1 MSTEDGTEQAQL
13 PLLSEKRLGH
23 ATEFQLAA
31 YCDVHDL
38 IATVHSITGDV
49 VIYRITGQVAF
60 TIKGRPEDAQVA
72 AMKWKPD
79 GSLLGVGWTD
89 GVCCVYSGENGKLL
103 SQTSVLPTR
112 GQEDWKLDLS
122 PDYGNDGIDDEDV
135 REDDRIPVCVG
146 WTSYAPFSKGRNGD
160 LIHGGLS
167 ETADEPFTDPEIDP
181 LDGHTN
187 GNGNAKSGLKDLV
200 NSITTL
206 DVTKVLPQLSA
217 IPSHGARGG
226 PDGSKFASQA
236 GVDSVFETRKP
247 PSTSIDSLILSTRS
261 GRTNVLLD
269 ESVQIGTFDINLK
282 PLLHTSHPECS
293 SQVILSDASEDGVFS
308 LHYVDLPLDSL
319 GSPLLHV
326 IAANTKRVQNLMSY
340 IAQTIRCIQHDYT
353 TGLQFPMRLMNNIS
367 EELSEKEE
375 GSLVMNLYQLAMTG
389 SFTPTML
396 EWLTDIVKEPNHKRW
411 DLAVS
416 NMYSS
421 IRDHLFINLLPALD
435 RLSIAASTLRGHAK
449 LHEGTSK
456 FDVSPEL
463 FSSILDQ
470 ADSLRLVAQ
479 KMLLI
484 VMAEFRQFRAFSK
497 WIRVMIEVGVAGPGT
512 KGAIETEEREVPNL
526 DYSLLLAYIQN
537 TLSQSKLSL
546 HVEQRPDMKGT
557 CTMSE
562 FLKHPIIAQ
571 MEREHTIHALV
582 KLDTLKVGEKLSM
595 KDVEDP
601 EASINLPTLTIC
613 LSGQVRRA
621 VDSITR
627 WQSKM
632 LPKPQSTALHGPLT
646 IGKDTRILDMRMYPD
661 HRPDNETI
669 TCILASSA
677 GTNLLLYREIRM
689 QGSKKSDFSEIPFD
703 EQGGKIVTARLTSEK
718 QCTFLFAHDDGR
730 QSLLFCDFHVY
741 ENGKA
746 RWLKLLHVFSD
757 QPGFTAQD
765 FIIGGR
771 RGKMVCVVFGRQ
783 GKEWKVLDL
792 EGDIHTTT
800 GASGGEE
807 MQL

>member
-1 MSTEDGTEQAQL
+1 MSTDDASDQAQL

-38 IATVHSITGDV
+38 IATVHSTTGDI
-49 VIYRITGQVAF
+49 VIYRINGQVAF

-79 GSLLGVGWTD
+79 GSLLGIGWTG
-89 GVCCVYSGENGKLL
+89 GVCGVYSGENGKLL
-103 SQTSVLPTR
+103 SQTSVLPKR
-112 GQEDWKLDLS
+112 GQDDWKLDLS
-122 PDYGNDGIDDEDV
+122 PELGSQGREDEDV
-135 REDDRIPVCVG
+135 GKDDQVPVCVG
-146 WTSYAPFSKGRNGD
+146 WTSYAPSSKGERRGS
-160 LIHGGLS
+160 IHSGLP
-167 ETADEPFTDPEIDP
+167 ETADEAFAGSEFDEM
-181 LDGHTN
+181 DGHA
-187 GNGNAKSGLKDLV
+187 NANESNKSGLKGLV

-236 GVDSVFETRKP
+236 AVDSVFEIRNP
-247 PSTSIDSLILSTRS
+247 RSTSIDSLILSAKC
-261 GRTNVLLD
+261 GHTNVLLD

-293 SQVILSDASEDGVFS
+293 SQVIFSDASEDGVFS
-308 LHYVDLPLDSL
+308 LHYIDLPLDSL

-326 IAANTKRVQNLMSY
+326 IATNTKRLQNLMSY
-340 IAQTIRCIQHDYT
+340 IAQAIRCIQHDFT
-353 TGLQFPMRLMNNIS
+353 TGLQFPARLINNIS

-416 NMYSS
+416 TMYSS
-421 IRDHLFINLLPALD
+421 IRDHLFMNLLPALD

-456 FDVSPEL
+456 FDVPPEL

-470 ADSLRLVAQ
+470 THSLRLVAQ
-479 KMLLI
+479 KMLLV

-512 KGAIETEEREVPNL
+512 KGAIEAEEREVPNL
-526 DYSLLLAYIQN
+526 DYSLLLVYIQH

-546 HVEQRPDMKGT
+546 HLEQRVDMKGT
-557 CTMSE
+557 CTISE
-562 FLKHPIIAQ
+562 FFQHPIIAL
-571 MEREHTIHALV
+571 MKREHTIEALE
-582 KLDTLKVGEKLSM
+582 KLDTLKVGEKLCL
-595 KDVEDP
+595 KDVGHP
-601 EASINLPTLTIC
+601 EAMINLPILTTC
-613 LSGQVRRA
+613 LNGQVRRA

-632 LPKPQSTALHGPLT
+632 LPKPQTTPLHGPLS
-646 IGKDTRILDMRMYPD
+646 IEKDTTILDMRMYPG
-661 HRPDNETI
+661 HGPDNETI
-669 TCILASSA
+669 TCILASSTGA
-677 GTNLLLYREIRM
+677 NLLLYREIRM

-703 EQGGKIVTARLTSEK
+703 GQGGNVVTAKLTSEK
-718 QCTFLFAHDDGR
+718 QCTVLFDHDDGR
-730 QSLLFCDFHVY
+730 KLLQSCDFQLY
-741 ENGKA
+741 EQGDA
-746 RWLKLLHVFSD
+746 RWLRILHVFANTS
-757 QPGFTAQD
+757 GFTAQD
-765 FIIGGR
+765 FLIGGR

-783 GKEWKVLDL
+783 GKEWKILDL
-792 EGDIHTTT
+792 EDEIHTNTV
-800 GASGGEE
+800 ASVGEE

>member
-1 MSTEDGTEQAQL
+1 MHEVTEQPQL

-38 IATVHSITGDV
+38 IAIVHSPTGDV
-49 VIYRITGQVAF
+49 VIYRINGQVVF

-79 GSLLGVGWTD
+79 GNLLGIGWTD
-89 GVCCVYSGENGKLL
+89 GVCGVYSGENGKLL

-112 GQEDWKLDLS
+112 GQDDWKLDLS
-122 PDYGNDGIDDEDV
+122 PDSGNDGLEDEDV
-135 REDDRIPVCVG
+135 REDGRVPVCVG
-146 WTSYAPFSKGRNGD
+146 WTSYAPFSKVQKRD
-160 LIHGGLS
+160 LVRGGLP
-167 ETADEPFTDPEIDP
+167 ETVDEAFMESGIDEMYE
-181 LDGHTN
+181 HTN
-187 GNGNAKSGLKDLV
+187 GNETTKSGLKDLV

-206 DVTKVLPQLSA
+206 DVTKFLPQLSA
-217 IPSHGARGG
+217 IPSHSARGG

-247 PSTSIDSLILSTRS
+247 PSTSIDSLILSARS
-261 GRTNVLLD
+261 GHTNVLLD

-293 SQVILSDASEDGVFS
+293 SQVILSDASDDGVFS
-308 LHYVDLPLDSL
+308 LHYIDLPLDSL

-326 IAANTKRVQNLMSY
+326 IATNTKRLQNLMSY
-340 IAQTIRCIQHDYT
+340 ISQTIRCIHHDFT
-353 TGLQFPMRLMNNIS
+353 TGLQFPTRLLNNIS

-396 EWLTDIVKEPNHKRW
+396 EWLTDVVKEPNHKRW
-411 DLAVS
+411 DLSVS
-416 NMYSS
+416 TMYSS
-421 IRDHLFINLLPALD
+421 IRDYLFMNLLPALD

-456 FDVSPEL
+456 FDVPPEL

-479 KMLLI
+479 KMLLV

-497 WIRVMIEVGVAGPGT
+497 WLRVVIEVGIAGPGT

-526 DYSLLLAYIQN
+526 DYGLLLAYIQH
-537 TLSQSKLSL
+537 TLSQSKLSCHL
-546 HVEQRPDMKGT
+546 EQRLDMKGT

-562 FLKHPIIAQ
+562 FFKHPIITQ
-571 MEREHTIHALV
+571 LKREHTITALEKV
-582 KLDTLKVGEKLSM
+582 DTLKVGDKLSM
-595 KDVEDP
+595 KNVVDP
-601 EASINLPTLTIC
+601 EALINLPTLTIC
-613 LSGQVRRA
+613 LSGQVRGA

-632 LPKPQSTALHGPLT
+632 LPKPQTTPLHGPLS
-646 IGKDTRILDMRMYPD
+646 IERDTTILDMRMYPG
-661 HRPDNETI
+661 HGPDNETI

-677 GTNLLLYREIRM
+677 GANLLLYREIRM

-703 EQGGKIVTARLTSEK
+703 GQGGKVVTAQLTSEK
-718 QCTFLFAHDDGR
+718 QCTVLFAQDDGR
-730 QSLLFCDFHVY
+730 NSLLSCDFGAY
-741 ENGKA
+741 EQGDA
-746 RWLKLLHVFSD
+746 QWLRVLHVFASNS
-757 QPGFTAQD
+757 GFTAKD
-765 FIIGGR
+765 FVIGGR

-783 GKEWKVLDL
+783 GKEWKILDL
-792 EGDIHTTT
+792 DDESHTNT